1 MTLWYRLR
9 HVLTPADNGHLTFKM
24 DVEHLRELRGLAK
37 QEGVPVEQLA
47 AELLV
52 FALGHRQLAEANLTH
67 WRTLSPREQQVA
79 ALICLNC
86 TNRQIAARLVISPET
101 VKTHVRNILH
111 KFGLHSK
118 VEMRQALADWDFSA
132 WEEALPQVR

>member
-9 HVLTPADNGHLTFKM
+9 SAFNPSDNGHLIFKVNAE
-24 DVEHLRELRGLAK
+24 DLRSLRGLAK
-37 QEGVPVEQLA
+37 QEGVPVEKLA
-47 AELLV
+47 AELLA
-52 FALGHRQLAEANLTH
+52 FALSHRQLAEASLAR

-111 KFGLHSK
+111 KFDLHSK

-132 WEEALPQVR
+132 WEEALPL